1 MKYLKKF
8 KELNENI
15 SIFNQEWKKLIPKE
29 LTILTS
35 NGEFPMKL
43 VDLMINGNGDLMQ
56 IAYYHSSFND
66 DPNAVLDDG
75 EPDYLEF
82 DICFTKHDDV
92 KLLRM
97 LIDITYGDSM
107 MFEFTVEPPNKID
120 VAHYNGIGSKYDP
133 ETFFSFDDESLEK
146 LVDLLNKFSKH
157 LKLSVDDFKFLDKE
171 EDSFKFNHDV
181 KSVSDKPEYTDHT
194 KVNKGIPK

>member
-56 IAYYHSSFND
+56 IA
-66 DPNAVLDDG
+66 
-75 EPDYLEF
+75 
-82 DICFTKHDDV
+82 
-92 KLLRM
+92 
-97 LIDITYGDSM
+97 
-107 MFEFTVEPPNKID
+107 
-120 VAHYNGIGSKYDP
+120 
-133 ETFFSFDDESLEK
+133 
-146 LVDLLNKFSKH
+146 
-157 LKLSVDDFKFLDKE
+157 
-171 EDSFKFNHDV
+171 
-181 KSVSDKPEYTDHT
+181 
-194 KVNKGIPK
+194 

>member
-82 DICFTKHDDV
+82 DICFTKHDDG

-107 MFEFTVEPPNKID
+107 MFEFTIEPPNKID